1 MIDGLKKD
9 AWEHGE
15 VIHDYQ
21 KKSIRN
27 LDVLKTLQN
36 AQINRLDTQIKALE
50 EMIKNK
56 KELIIGGVYQP
67 EQMKMSIRG
76 IKTVNLRLKN
86 RKS

>member
-36 AQINRLDTQIKALE
+36 AQVNRLDTQIKALE

>member
-76 IKTVNLRLKN
+76 IKTINLRL
-86 RKS
+86 

>member
-1 MIDGLKKD
+1 LIDGLKKD

>member
-76 IKTVNLRLKN
+76 IKTVNLRL
-86 RKS
+86 